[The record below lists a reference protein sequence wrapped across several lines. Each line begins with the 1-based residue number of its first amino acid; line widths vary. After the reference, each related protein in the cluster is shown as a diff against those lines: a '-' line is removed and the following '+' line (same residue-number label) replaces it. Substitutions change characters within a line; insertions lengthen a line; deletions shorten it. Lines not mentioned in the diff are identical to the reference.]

1 MPTDL
6 LVVTII
12 REITAKEHMAPD
24 HPTIFLPYREN
35 AMEST
40 FTRKAPK
47 ARLSSLGANLPQV

>member
-12 REITAKEHMAPD
+12 RETTAKEHMAPD

-40 FTRKAPK
+40 FSP
-47 ARLSSLGANLPQV
+47 